1 MARTFIVPDAECLF
15 GLHFGSG
22 RPKKI
27 GPPVVTLTAL
37 KVNVFFGRITH
48 RFAEHWYHL
57 SMFRATKIQPTSTGS
72 LKTGEYASR
81 RRQWWG

>member
-48 RFAEHWYHL
+48 RFAEH
-57 SMFRATKIQPTSTGS
+57 
-72 LKTGEYASR
+72 
-81 RRQWWG
+81 